1 MLLDPAA
8 IGLPEQLG
16 RATVAVGR
24 ESETFLKSLIDGDY
38 QACRVVVFDMLLRGD
53 SFAKIFDEVLT
64 VAMHQI
70 GQGWSEGT
78 VDIYQE
84 RRGCELITRLM
95 HDLRT
100 TLATTPADAPLAMG
114 GSLGDDPYSLP
125 NRMVEMTLCEL
136 GWQANLL
143 GAGIPIESLVKAIE
157 EHRPRL
163 FWLSISTIEDESDF
177 PQAFNRLSDACG
189 VDTALV
195 IGGRALDEQLRKQM
209 KYTVYCED
217 LQRLA
222 AFVQALKETRTP
234 PNN

>member
-1 MLLDPAA
+1 MGFGFPAA
-8 IGLPEQLG
+8 IGAQFARPDD
-16 RATVAVGR
+16 TVVAIVG
-24 ESETFLKSLIDGDY
+24 DGGF
-38 QACRVVVFDMLLRGD
+38 Q
-53 SFAKIFDEVLT
+53 
-64 VAMHQI
+64 
-70 GQGWSEGT
+70 
-78 VDIYQE
+78 
-84 RRGCELITRLM
+84 
-95 HDLRT
+95 
-100 TLATTPADAPLAMG
+100 
-114 GSLGDDPYSLP
+114 
-125 NRMVEMTLCEL
+125 MTLCEL

-195 IGGRALDEQLRKQM
+195 IGGRALDEQLRKQL